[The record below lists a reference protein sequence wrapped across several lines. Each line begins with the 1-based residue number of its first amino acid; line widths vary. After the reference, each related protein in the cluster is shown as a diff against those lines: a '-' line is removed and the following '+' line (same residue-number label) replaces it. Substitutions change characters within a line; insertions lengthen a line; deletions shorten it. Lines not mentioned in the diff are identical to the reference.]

1 MLCTVCHCWLVG
13 LRFDF
18 NCYRHLMQLLL
29 RQLGDPPVTILSRDG
44 VTQGDPLLMVLYW
57 ITPLSLANELRAADS
72 GLLSLFY
79 ADDAVFDGLSQRS
92 AQLLKLLMERGPDQ
106 GYFPEPDKSLF
117 ISDTWG
123 MRRHKRESLQC
134 RG

>member
-1 MLCTVCHCWLVG
+1 
-13 LRFDF
+13 
-18 NCYRHLMQLLL
+18 MQLLL